1 MKFMFKIMV
10 IMAAIAVYFE
20 FGYKAALG
28 VLAVALIIRF
38 FRH

>member
-1 MKFMFKIMV
+1 MKLMFRIMV

-28 VLAVALIIRF
+28 VLIAALIIRF
-38 FRH
+38 LRH